1 MSKQETIENDKS
13 GHIQLI
19 NQQPIQQNPIT
30 SQIRVMCM
38 RQIHYHSTRG
48 GKPYNS
54 SEKIRFG
61 IVALATVVLSGPE
74 VDRSLR
80 CRFGALLLIEH
91 VEGLSAAE
99 ALGERVQSVVLVIA
113 VCALHVPSVFGSGI
127 YGGLKVS
134 ALQITGQKRS
144 V

>member
-1 MSKQETIENDKS
+1 
-13 GHIQLI
+13 
-19 NQQPIQQNPIT
+19 
-30 SQIRVMCM
+30 M
-38 RQIHYHSTRG
+38 RQIHYHPVRG
-48 GKPYNS
+48 GKSCNF
-54 SEKIRFG
+54 SEMIRFG

-80 CRFGALLLIEH
+80 RRFGALLLIEH

-99 ALGERVQSVVLVIA
+99 ALGGWVQSVVLVIA
-113 VCALHVPSVFGSGI
+113 VGALHVPSVFGSGI

-144 V
+144 VRRHPMAMFFMEPPKPPMA